1 MHDIVEK
8 KPLPKKID
16 GCDAA
21 GSEAI
26 FSKYSL
32 LALFSHAAIRRTADL
47 GRELVF
53 IRIFEMDR
61 GRYLLIGLLCYVI
74 EICFTLLQ

>member
-1 MHDIVEK
+1 MISWKK

-47 GRELVF
+47 GRELV
-53 IRIFEMDR
+53 RIHTNFRDGPR
-61 GRYLLIGLLCYVI
+61 SL
-74 EICFTLLQ
+74 FTYWTS

>member
-1 MHDIVEK
+1 MNGGRVHDIVEK

-47 GRELVF
+47 GRELV
-53 IRIFEMDR
+53 RIHTNFRDGPR
-61 GRYLLIGLLCYVI
+61 SL
-74 EICFTLLQ
+74 FTYWTS